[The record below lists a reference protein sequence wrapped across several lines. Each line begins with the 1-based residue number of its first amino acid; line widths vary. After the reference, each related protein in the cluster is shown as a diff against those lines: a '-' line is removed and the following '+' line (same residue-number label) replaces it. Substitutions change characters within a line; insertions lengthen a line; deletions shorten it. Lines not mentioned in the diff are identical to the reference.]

1 MTLWRDLRF
10 AARMLRKS
18 PAFTVVAVLSLA
30 LGIGANTAI
39 FSVAGAVLSNS
50 PKVKEPSRVFDVR
63 GESNEEERFAASYP
77 AYQQM
82 RDGNTV
88 LEGLLCWGELP
99 LSLGTAAGQSEQA
112 FGMIVSANY
121 FSVLGVA
128 PERGR
133 FFSPEEDAE
142 PGAHPVAVLSHAAW
156 ERRFGADPAVIGQ
169 NVRLNG
175 QQFTVVGV
183 TPKGFTSTF
192 PFFAPDVWVPVSMQ
206 RQVLPASDMLG
217 SINAEWLQLTGR
229 LKDGVSVEQAAAE
242 LSALRA
248 RFEDAHPELGR
259 PALGEPERPR
269 GRTVELVPVGAFP
282 RKLRGALYGFTGLLL
297 VIVNLVLF
305 IACANLTS
313 LLLARAAAR
322 RREVAV
328 RLALGAGRWRVVRQL
343 LTESVLLCLAGGA
356 VGALFALWMTDL
368 LFAFKPSVRI
378 PIELSPRLD
387 WRVMGWTLLVSL
399 ATGVLFGL
407 APALQATRTDVSRAL
422 KGEPGAG
429 ARRSRLRDLF
439 VGAQV
444 AVTVLL
450 LVSAGLFL
458 RALTYAREVRPG
470 ADPEQVQTASFNPQT
485 LGYTDERARDF
496 YRQLLERV
504 RTAPGVEAAS
514 LALMVPVGQT
524 QAAIGIGV
532 EGHESFDWA
541 DTGDE
546 HSESMIRADYNVV
559 TPGYFNTV
567 GIPVLRGRD
576 FAEGDDARH
585 VVIVDEAFA
594 RRFFPGTDP
603 LGKRLKTESI
613 VFEIVGVAQSTAFR
627 VKGETPRPFV
637 YMPYGRA
644 GAAGFFTQRMI
655 LHARGARGVAPA
667 EVYEAIRREAAAV
680 DANVAPE
687 FMVSVAEYQSVALLP
702 QRILSGVAGVF
713 GLLGLVLAS
722 VGVFGMVSYAV
733 AQRTHE
739 IGVRMALGA
748 RGRDVLLL
756 VLREGMKVTLS
767 GVLVGLLCAFAL
779 TRLLEGLLYGVSA
792 TDPATFASVALLLS
806 AVALLASYV
815 PARRA
820 TKVDPVEALRY
831 E

>member
-1 MTLWRDLRF
+1 MTLWRDMRF
-10 AARMLRKS
+10 AARMLGKS
-18 PAFTVVAVLSLA
+18 PAFTAVAVLSLA

-63 GESNEEERFAASYP
+63 GESNEDERFAVSYP
-77 AYQQM
+77 AYRQM
-82 RDGNTV
+82 RDGSTA

-99 LSLGTAAGQSEQA
+99 LSLGTGGGQPEQA

-121 FSVLGVA
+121 FDVLRVA

-133 FFSPEEDAE
+133 FFTPEEEAE
-142 PGAHPVAVLSHAAW
+142 QGAHPVAVLSHAAW
-156 ERRFGADPAVIGQ
+156 ARRFGADPAAVGQ
-169 NVRLNG
+169 SVRLNG

-183 TPKGFTSTF
+183 APKGFTSTF
-192 PFFAPDVWVPVSMQ
+192 PFYAPDVFVPVSMQ
-206 RQVLPASDMLG
+206 RQVLPTSDMLG
-217 SINAEWLQLTGR
+217 TIHAEWLQLTGR
-229 LKDGVSVEQAAAE
+229 LKEGVTVEQARAE
-242 LSALRA
+242 LSTLRA

-259 PALGEPERPR
+259 PGLGEPERPR
-269 GRTVELVPVGAFP
+269 GRSVELVPVGAFP
-282 RKLRGALYGFTGLLL
+282 RNFRGMLYGFTALLL

-343 LTESVLLCLAGGA
+343 LTESVLLCLLGGV

-368 LFAFKPSVRI
+368 LFAFKPAVHI
-378 PIELSPRLD
+378 PIEIAPRLD
-387 WRVMGWTLLVSL
+387 WRVLGWTLFVSL
-399 ATGVLFGL
+399 STGVLFGL
-407 APALQATRTDVSRAL
+407 APALQATRADVSRAL
-422 KGEPGAG
+422 KGEPAAG
-429 ARRSRLRDLF
+429 GRRSRLRDLF

-470 ADPEQVQTASFNPQT
+470 ADPEQVQTASFNPQV

-496 YRQLLERV
+496 YRRLLDRV
-504 RTAPGVEAAS
+504 RAAPGVEAAS
-514 LALMVPVGQT
+514 LALMVPVGST
-524 QAAIGIGV
+524 QAAVGIGV
-532 EGHESFDWA
+532 EGHESFNWS
-541 DTGDE
+541 DTNDE
-546 HSESMIRADYNVV
+546 HSEAMIRADYNVI
-559 TPGYFNTV
+559 TPGYFDTV

-576 FAEGDDARH
+576 FREGDEARN
-585 VVIVDEAFA
+585 VAVVDEAFA
-594 RRFFPGTDP
+594 RRFFPDTDP
-603 LGKRLKTESI
+603 VGKRLRKDST
-613 VFEIVGVAQSTAFR
+613 VFEIVGVARSNTFR
-627 VKGETPRPFV
+627 VKGEEPRPFL
-637 YMPYGRA
+637 YLPYGRE
-644 GAAGFFTQRMI
+644 GADAFFAQRMI
-655 LHARGARGVAPA
+655 LHVRGARGVAPA
-667 EVYEAIRREAAAV
+667 EVYETIRREAAAV
-680 DANVAPE
+680 DVNVAPE
-687 FMVSVAEYQSVALLP
+687 FMMSVAEHQSVALLP
-702 QRILSGVAGVF
+702 QRVLSGVAGVF

-756 VLREGMKVTLS
+756 VLREGMKVTLA
-767 GVLVGLLCAFAL
+767 GVLAGLLCALAL

-792 TDPATFASVALLLS
+792 ADPATFGGVALLLGT
-806 AVALLASYV
+806 VALLAAYV